1 MGLFV
6 SITFAF
12 FSLSSWFQVPAA
24 SLYGG
29 AARTNVSK
37 KWWHKVPPHKASLG
51 LWSVAGGWKGV
62 VKRVEPPK
70 AVRLQLWSISCN
82 SLWPF
87 PFHMLKPVNLSPLPT
102 CQTHFQTA
110 ACSFPLEVL
119 LTTSG
124 TLVTLWEVLGRN
136 HAVRLSVCGHQ
147 SCLQGCGGVTP
158 AGVVYLQLLF
168 LLDSPIYFQL
178 FSRFISAPIT

>member
-1 MGLFV
+1 M
-6 SITFAF
+6 
-12 FSLSSWFQVPAA
+12 
-24 SLYGG
+24 
-29 AARTNVSK
+29 
-37 KWWHKVPPHKASLG
+37 
-51 LWSVAGGWKGV
+51 

-119 LTTSG
+119 LITSG

-136 HAVRLSVCGHQ
+136 HAG
-147 SCLQGCGGVTP
+147 
-158 AGVVYLQLLF
+158 A
-168 LLDSPIYFQL
+168 
-178 FSRFISAPIT
+178 FISMWSSILPPGLWWSYSCRGCLSSAPVLTRLPNLLSTLFPFYFSPHNLTL